1 MLFHCTKNGLD
12 AFQPSNI
19 IASLIP
25 SFSKHARLSTKLPQA
40 CIFAHCFEV
49 LVHFFLAPQECGRAE
64 LEENHAAPLDVFFK
78 VALL

>member
-1 MLFHCTKNGLD
+1 
-12 AFQPSNI
+12 
-19 IASLIP
+19 
-25 SFSKHARLSTKLPQA
+25 
-40 CIFAHCFEV
+40 V